1 MYKHNALTSESAAE
15 PGADRDRGG
24 LKPQLGAETMVGWRE
39 PSQVPNVG
47 KEKED
52 EEEEEVP
59 RDGLPPKRK
68 IKLALPDSKVTLAD
82 VGKRVDSLTGVIT
95 KMENNSRQA
104 HFDMMVRLKS
114 LEERAAQH
122 YVARSP
128 SRKSIR
134 LAEDSPDEVKSRGGK
149 VIRRKVSKASLQ
161 VEAAPANGEGS
172 VEKKVGGASSEG
184 QNGGLHA

>member
-1 MYKHNALTSESAAE
+1 
-15 PGADRDRGG
+15 
-24 LKPQLGAETMVGWRE
+24 MVGWRE

-52 EEEEEVP
+52 DEEEVP

-134 LAEDSPDEVKSRGGK
+134 VAEDSPDEVKSRGGK